1 MSSNNLKAAQGH
13 QPVLATPKKISYA
26 LGDVGYNFLFDMGQL
41 YLLKY
46 MTDII
51 NIPAAFAGGV
61 FAVARIW
68 DAFSD
73 LAVGT
78 WVDNRKITKRGKFHP
93 LIEWSILPL
102 ALMLI
107 ANFSVP
113 NIRLSYRLIW
123 CYISY
128 IAFGT
133 VYSIGN
139 VSYGSLAT
147 AMTRNSQERNELA
160 SWRNI
165 GSNTG
170 LLIANTIFMPIVLM
184 MPTKRIGYTV
194 TVIIFAIAGSIAV
207 MAMAKGTPEN
217 FVEKDQSKG
226 HIRERHSLV
235 EIRQSFRP
243 VMKNSALI
251 IVCLANLFCFSAY
264 NTELSMQFYFA
275 EYVLHNIKI
284 VSYMSFFTIGCSI
297 VAAAVMPYISKRI
310 GKKKTYIL
318 GCEIWIVTEICAFFI
333 TSNGWEF
340 ALFSGISYFGNG
352 LLQALNWSL
361 ISDVVE
367 YGEYKTHI
375 RSEGIIYSSYTFFRK
390 LANALAGIVPS
401 IILAMTGYIPNQI
414 QSARALLGIR
424 CAQFVYPLCCAALT
438 AIVFHFYPI
447 TESKYKEMINAIDSY
462 NKDHK

>member
-1 MSSNNLKAAQGH
+1 MAINDKISAESHK
-13 QPVLATPKKISYA
+13 PVLTTKQKISYA

-46 MTDII
+46 MTDVI

-73 LAVGT
+73 LAVGI

-102 ALMLI
+102 AMILI

-113 NIRLSYRLIW
+113 EMRLSYRLLW
-123 CYISY
+123 CYIAY

-133 VYSIGN
+133 IYSIGN
-139 VSYGSLAT
+139 VPYGSLAT
-147 AMTRNSQERNELA
+147 AMTKNGQERNELA

-194 TVIIFAIAGSIAV
+194 AVIIFAIAGSIAV
-207 MAMAKGTPEN
+207 MTMAKGTPEN
-217 FVEKDQSKG
+217 FVEKPQSKTKVKQ
-226 HIRERHSLV
+226 HHNWSDIK
-235 EIRQSFRP
+235 QSFKP
-243 VMKNSALI
+243 VLKNKALV

-275 EYVLHNIKI
+275 EYVLHNINI

-297 VAAAVMPYISKRI
+297 LAAAVMPSISKHI
-310 GKKKTYIL
+310 GKKRTYIL
-318 GCEIWIVTEICAFFI
+318 GCEIWIVTEICAFLI
-333 TSNGWEF
+333 TRNGWEF

-375 RSEGIIYSSYTFFRK
+375 RSEGVIYSSYTFFRK

-401 IILAMTGYIPNQI
+401 IILSMTGYIPNQV
-414 QSARALLGIR
+414 QSSQALLGIR

-438 AIVFHFYPI
+438 AVVFHFYPI
-447 TESKYKEMINAIDSY
+447 TESKCKEMINSIDNY
-462 NKDHK
+462 NKNK